1 MAEFVVEN
9 WLWLPAIATILVL
22 VVSDRWSNFRH
33 RHH

>member
-9 WLWLPAIATILVL
+9 WLWLPAAATIMVL
-22 VVSDRWSNFRH
+22 FFADRWNSHRH